1 MKFSDPSIECLVIAE
16 VAQAHDGSLG
26 TAHAFVDA
34 AANAGANA
42 IKFQTHIAAAE
53 STRDETWRVNFS
65 YQDASRYDY
74 WKRMEFTEEQ
84 WQGLKRHADDRG
96 ILFLSSP
103 FSLEAVALLERVG
116 VAAWK
121 IASGEVFEDS
131 FVEYLARTN
140 SPLLISTGMSGWEE
154 IDRVVEIA
162 RANSAEFVLL
172 QCTTQYPC
180 PPQNWGLNL
189 LEEYRHRYRCPVG
202 LSDHSGTIFPGVLAA
217 WQGAAVVE
225 VHLTLS
231 EQAFGPDVAASLTCE
246 ELRELVRGVRA
257 AEAARQNPV
266 DKHSLA
272 AQFAADR
279 ARFSK
284 SVALVQAL
292 PAGSVLRRED
302 LTLKKPGGGFASRH
316 IPTFVGA
323 TLAMDVPRDVLLRP
337 EHLVEGRNFL

>member
-1 MKFSDPSIECLVIAE
+1 MKLSDPSSECLVIAE

-34 AANAGANA
+34 AASAGANA

-53 STRDETWRVNFS
+53 STRDETWRVKFS

-74 WKRMEFTEEQ
+74 WKRMEFTAEQ
-84 WQGLKRHADDRG
+84 WHGLKRHADERG

-103 FSLEAVALLERVG
+103 FSFEAITLLERVG

-121 IASGEVFEDS
+121 IASGEVFEDAV
-131 FVEYLARTN
+131 VERLARTKA
-140 SPLLISTGMSGWEE
+140 PLLISTGMSGWEE

-162 RANSAEFVLL
+162 RANAAEFVLL
-172 QCTTQYPC
+172 QCTTEYPC
-180 PPQNWGLNL
+180 PPENWGLNL
-189 LEEYRHRYRCPVG
+189 LGEYRQRYQCSVG

-231 EQAFGPDVAASLTCE
+231 KQSFGPDVAASLTCE
-246 ELRELVRGVRA
+246 ELRQLVSGVRA
-257 AEAARQNPV
+257 AERARRHPV
-266 DKHSLA
+266 DKNALAIGLAANRERFSRSLA
-272 AQFAADR
+272 LVH
-279 ARFSK
+279 AR
-284 SVALVQAL
+284 
-292 PAGSVLRRED
+292 PAGYVLRLED

-316 IPTFVGA
+316 MPALVGA
-323 TLAMDVPRDVLLRP
+323 TLAVDVPCDVLLRP
-337 EHLVEGRNFL
+337 EHLVEGGNFL